1 MLSRKFHKVTQSQS
15 QMSFWLQRLKS
26 WIKEGMFSL
35 FSGAQCWAA
44 VFASV
49 GILVIKSSVLKIVK
63 KQQ

>member
-1 MLSRKFHKVTQSQS
+1 
-15 QMSFWLQRLKS
+15 MSFWIQRFKS

-35 FSGAQCWAA
+35 GGGAQCWAA